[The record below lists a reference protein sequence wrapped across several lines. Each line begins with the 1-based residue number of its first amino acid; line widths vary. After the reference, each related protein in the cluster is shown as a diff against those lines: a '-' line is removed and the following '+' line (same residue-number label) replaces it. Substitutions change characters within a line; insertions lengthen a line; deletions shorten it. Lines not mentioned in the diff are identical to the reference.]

1 MTLGIAQVD
10 AENVGFD
17 NGATK
22 DDEMW
27 EVSAS
32 FAF

>member
-1 MTLGIAQVD
+1 MTLGLAQVEAD
-10 AENVGFD
+10 NVGFS
-17 NGATK
+17 NAATA